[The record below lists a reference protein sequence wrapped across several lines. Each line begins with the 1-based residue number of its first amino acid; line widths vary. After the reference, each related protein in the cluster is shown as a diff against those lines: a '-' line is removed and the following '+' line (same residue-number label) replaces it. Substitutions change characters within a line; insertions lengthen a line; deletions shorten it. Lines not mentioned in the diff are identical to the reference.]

1 MLLGID
7 LGTTSVK
14 ALLVTPTGEALG
26 LGRCAHPMRREGA
39 VVEQDPADWWAAV
52 VTAVRHALAEAW
64 DDGRTELAGIAVAG
78 HGPTTVALDASGH
91 HLGPAI
97 VWLDTRAAA
106 LAAELSATIGVPVWQ
121 LGSLAH
127 ERWMAA
133 HQPARHARATAFLS
147 SWDWLTHRLSG
158 RIVRSVPPES
168 RHPLDPVLRA
178 GGGDPALFGTSVE
191 WGVAVGEVL
200 PGPAQELGIP
210 AGTAVIAGGND
221 ALASFHGAGLSEPGD
236 AVDAGGTAGGL
247 GIYWDREVAIPGTYR
262 AAASLPGLWLYGG
275 AMNAVGKSVD
285 WILDILAPGDGAD
298 AGTLIDAAF
307 STPVG
312 ADGLV
317 FLPYLSGERAPIED
331 ERARGVLAGLS
342 LGHGRGHIARAVL
355 EAGGFALRHVAEP
368 IVAAG
373 IGMRRLVISGAADRM
388 RRIAPMRADTL
399 GVPVDVPVLAE
410 TAAVGAAILAAV
422 GAGVHPDARTAIRA
436 MVRIADRAEPR
447 PEARQCYDE
456 LYAVYRA
463 LHPATADLQHRL
475 ADLADAPPIEG

>member
-1 MLLGID
+1 MPSG
-7 LGTTSVK
+7 G
-14 ALLVTPTGEALG
+14 
-26 LGRCAHPMRREGA
+26 
-39 VVEQDPADWWAAV
+39 
-52 VTAVRHALAEAW
+52 W

-247 GIYWDREVAIPGTYR
+247 GIYWIARSP
-262 AAASLPGLWLYGG
+262 S
-275 AMNAVGKSVD
+275 
-285 WILDILAPGDGAD
+285 
-298 AGTLIDAAF
+298 
-307 STPVG
+307 
-312 ADGLV
+312 
-317 FLPYLSGERAPIED
+317 RAPTV
-331 ERARGVLAGLS
+331 RARRCRGV
-342 LGHGRGHIARAVL
+342 
-355 EAGGFALRHVAEP
+355 ALRGRHERGGQVGRLDPGHPRA
-368 IVAAG
+368 
-373 IGMRRLVISGAADRM
+373 RRRGGCGHAH
-388 RRIAPMRADTL
+388 RRCLLHPRGGGRP
-399 GVPVDVPVLAE
+399 GVPAVPL
-410 TAAVGAAILAAV
+410 
-422 GAGVHPDARTAIRA
+422 R
-436 MVRIADRAEPR
+436 
-447 PEARQCYDE
+447 
-456 LYAVYRA
+456 
-463 LHPATADLQHRL
+463 
-475 ADLADAPPIEG
+475 

>member
-26 LGRCAHPMRREGA
+26 LGRCAHPMHREGTVA
-39 VVEQDPADWWAAV
+39 EQDPADWWAAV
-52 VTAVRHALAEAW
+52 VTAVRRALADAW

-78 HGPTTVALDASGH
+78 QGPTTVALDASGRP
-91 HLGPAI
+91 LGPAMI
-97 VWLDTRAAA
+97 WSDTRATSIAG
-106 LAAELSATIGVPVWQ
+106 ELSAAIGVPVWQ
-121 LGSLAH
+121 LGSLPH
-127 ERWMAA
+127 ERWLAT
-133 HQPARHARATAFLS
+133 HRPDLHARAAAFVS
-147 SWDWLTHRLSG
+147 SWDWLTHRLCG
-158 RIVRSVPPES
+158 RVVRSVPPVS
-168 RHPLDPVLRA
+168 RHPLDTVLRA
-178 GGGDPALFGTSVE
+178 GGGEPALFGTPVE
-191 WGVAVGEVL
+191 WGTAVGELL
-200 PGPAQELGIP
+200 PGPAEELGIP
-210 AGTAVIAGGND
+210 AGTPVIAGGND

-236 AVDAGGTAGGL
+236 AGDAGGTAGGL
-247 GIYWDREVAIPGTYR
+247 GIYWDREIAIPGTYR

-285 WILDILAPGDGAD
+285 WILDVLAPGDDVDVD
-298 AGTLIDAAF
+298 ALIDVAF

-342 LGHGRGHIARAVL
+342 LGHGRGHVIRAVL

-368 IVAAG
+368 ITAAG
-373 IGMRRLVISGAADRM
+373 IRMGRLVVSGASDRM
-388 RRIAPMRADTL
+388 RRIARMRADIL

-410 TAAVGAAILAAV
+410 TAAVGAAILAAL
-422 GAGVHPDARTAIRA
+422 GAGVHPDARAAIRA
-436 MVRIADRAEPR
+436 MVRIAERAEPR
-447 PEARQCYDE
+447 PEAQRRYDE

-475 ADLADAPPIEG
+475 ADLAEAPPIEG